1 MCVRVRLR
9 RRVILVLVVEV
20 FVFAGWERVWRLEVG
35 DLEFTDAERSSI
47 AAQFLPIGVYTATL
61 LRFRLSP
68 LTLSPS
74 LLLLTVDPGSSHRG
88 VAGPCTR
95 RGM

>member
-68 LTLSPS
+68 S